1 MDLFDDVQLAQEK
14 LGIDMEA
21 LLEAMGISA
30 CEGDHTE
37 QENILLHAFL
47 TGFST
52 LPLIHVEN
60 DDIVREQVC
69 SYLGYLGIEFN
80 TELNK
85 GLRGKET
92 ELSMP
97 GSKVKVF
104 VIPTNEELAI
114 ARETLELVRK

>member
-1 MDLFDDVQLAQEK
+1 MQLP
-14 LGIDMEA
+14 G
-21 LLEAMGISA
+21 
-30 CEGDHTE
+30 
-37 QENILLHAFL
+37 
-47 TGFST
+47 
-52 LPLIHVEN
+52 LPWNRI
-60 DDIVREQVC
+60 
-69 SYLGYLGIEFN
+69 N

>member
-1 MDLFDDVQLAQEK
+1 
-14 LGIDMEA
+14 
-21 LLEAMGISA
+21 MGSLKKTLIA
-30 CEGDHTE
+30 GDARNKE
-37 QENILLHAFL
+37 I
-47 TGFST
+47 
-52 LPLIHVEN
+52 
-60 DDIVREQVC
+60 
-69 SYLGYLGIEFN
+69 Y
-80 TELNK
+80 K

>member
-1 MDLFDDVQLAQEK
+1 M
-14 LGIDMEA
+14 
-21 LLEAMGISA
+21 
-30 CEGDHTE
+30 
-37 QENILLHAFL
+37 
-47 TGFST
+47 
-52 LPLIHVEN
+52 
-60 DDIVREQVC
+60 VC